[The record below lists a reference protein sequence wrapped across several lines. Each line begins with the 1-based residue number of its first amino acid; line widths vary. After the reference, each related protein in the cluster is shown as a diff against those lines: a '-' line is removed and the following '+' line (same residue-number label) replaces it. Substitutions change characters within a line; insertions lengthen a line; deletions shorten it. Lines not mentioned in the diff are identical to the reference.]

1 MSANLD
7 LVRSIYAD
15 WERGDFSRADW
26 ADPEIEYTAQEFGPL
41 SAQTWTGLA
50 GMAEGARSIIEVIED
65 QHIEAE
71 EYRELDDMRVLVL
84 DRRSGTWKQ
93 SGIGFGKST
102 ALPAMGAHLFH
113 VSNGKVRRL
122 VAYFDRDRALADLG
136 LEDSAVSQESG
147 TPTPVELM
155 RRGYEALNRRDFDA
169 FVSFYAPDAVVEART
184 VAERFE
190 GRAAIRGFIEEFWS
204 AFEQYQARPDEILD
218 LGHGVVFVTNRV
230 TARLPESDAELQMRD
245 GQVYE
250 WEEGMVVRA
259 ILDLDVD
266 AARAAAERL
275 AKERG

>member
-1 MSANLD
+1 MTESPNLD

-26 ADPEIEYTAQEFGPL
+26 ADPEIEYTAQESGPL

-50 GMAEGARSIIEVIED
+50 GMAEGARNTLEVIAD

-71 EYRELDDMRVLVL
+71 EYCELDDMRVLVL

-136 LEDSAVSQESG
+136 LEG
-147 TPTPVELM
+147 
-155 RRGYEALNRRDFDA
+155 
-169 FVSFYAPDAVVEART
+169 
-184 VAERFE
+184 
-190 GRAAIRGFIEEFWS
+190 
-204 AFEQYQARPDEILD
+204 
-218 LGHGVVFVTNRV
+218 
-230 TARLPESDAELQMRD
+230 
-245 GQVYE
+245 
-250 WEEGMVVRA
+250 
-259 ILDLDVD
+259 
-266 AARAAAERL
+266 
-275 AKERG
+275 